1 MWPKN
6 NQTLRRL
13 QGDPEKELKG
23 YWWLW
28 GLRSVLRLCSLSLS
42 LLQAS
47 SSSTPAC
54 PETPN
59 VSGRACLF
67 LPTARA
73 LHLVCMHMYKCKC
86 TCVHLLVCGYTATCA
101 FGHFILQGQQWDQVV
116 TSLSQLE
123 KCDPFAVAAAPHQT
137 SGPGDGGNFAAW
149 GAQSGCSGWVSG
161 RKLEDLAG
169 ITCCCF

>member
-1 MWPKN
+1 MWPEK

-13 QGDPEKELKG
+13 PGDPEKELKG

-28 GLRSVLRLCSLSLS
+28 GLRSVLRLCSLSFSSAGKQQQYTSLPRDAKCEWPCLPLPSHCWGPSLS
-42 LLQAS
+42 
-47 SSSTPAC
+47 
-54 PETPN
+54 
-59 VSGRACLF
+59 
-67 LPTARA
+67 
-73 LHLVCMHMYKCKC
+73 VCMYMYKCKC

-137 SGPGDGGNFAAW
+137 SGPGGGGNFAAW
-149 GAQSGCSGWVSG
+149 GAQSGCWVSG
-161 RKLEDLAG
+161 RKLEALAG